1 MYMDPKSSL
10 NRVGVHS
17 YILGVVR
24 NCECEILISLLG
36 TVGCKKLTEAEV
48 LVIPIALGEIEKLA
62 PPMRTG
68 GCGGD

>member
-1 MYMDPKSSL
+1 MS
-10 NRVGVHS
+10 
-17 YILGVVR
+17 
-24 NCECEILISLLG
+24 EILISLLG